1 MIAPKSKLSYFIAI
15 VLIVV
20 TSIVIGCND
29 SSSDADDSSR
39 IQPNDTVDTSQM
51 DTASTRPVKTTN

>member
-29 SSSDADDSSR
+29 NSSDADDSSR